1 MAGSTIL
8 IVDADLA
15 SRNYLAAALNKVG
28 HKVLQAASGREG
40 LIAAWRDRPDII
52 ITDPVLPDL
61 AGEVLAARLRA
72 DARTAKIPLVAL
84 SSDPEQSRL
93 RSCIA
98 AGFNEYL
105 VKTAQAMP
113 SLINIITSLLGGG
126 SAAVK
131 EGGWLI
137 VFLSAKGGT
146 GTSSLCAN
154 IAMNIAVNQPEA
166 RIAVMD
172 LVLPIGSIAGIVG
185 YQSDENVVTISQR
198 PVTETTP
205 EFLRESL
212 PQLENWRF
220 HLLAGAP
227 DPEHGNELVVTQISD
242 LVAGLKSAYDFV
254 FLDLGRSLSRISL
267 PLIQQADI
275 VTIVVG
281 ADFSTVALTKT
292 VWDYLQSKGLQSSSV
307 YMILNRAVGLEGVT
321 KAEAEKIIGISIN
334 TSMPYLGANLS
345 LANNQHQPY
354 AVKFPSDTASIVLK
368 DTGRQMIDLARHL
381 RSG

>member
-15 SRNYLAAALNKVG
+15 SRNYLAAALNKEG
-28 HKVLQAASGREG
+28 HKVIQAASGREG

-72 DARTAKIPLVAL
+72 DARTAKVPLVAL

-93 RSCIA
+93 RSCIS

-113 SLINIITSLLGGG
+113 SLINTVTSLLGGG
-126 SAAVK
+126 SAVVK
-131 EGGWLI
+131 EGGKLI

-154 IAMNIAVNQPEA
+154 IAMNVALNQPEA
-166 RIAVMD
+166 RVVVLD

-185 YQSDENVVTISQR
+185 YQSDENVVTIAQK

-212 PQLENWRF
+212 AQLEIWRF
-220 HLLAGAP
+220 HLLAGSP
-227 DPEHGNELVVTQISD
+227 DPEHGNELVVTRIGD
-242 LVAGLKSAYDFV
+242 LVAGLKSTYDFV

-275 VTIVVG
+275 VTMVVG
-281 ADFSTVALTKT
+281 ADISTVTLTKT
-292 VWDYLQSKGLQSSSV
+292 VWDYLQSKGLQASSV

-321 KAEAEKIIGISIN
+321 KAEAEKIIGIPIK
-334 TSMPYLGANLS
+334 TSMPYLGANLT

-354 AVKFPSDTASIVLK
+354 VVKFPSDTASIVLK

-381 RSG
+381 RAG